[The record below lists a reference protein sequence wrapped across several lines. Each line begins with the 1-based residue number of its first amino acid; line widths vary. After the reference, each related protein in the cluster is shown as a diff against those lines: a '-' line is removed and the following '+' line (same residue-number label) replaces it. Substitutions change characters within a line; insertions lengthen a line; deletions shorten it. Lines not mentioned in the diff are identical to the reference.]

1 MSNDPIKYE
10 MIKRKSDYAEKIEK
24 LKKKLGIEHLV
35 YAKDATDEDMYEV
48 LLHLESNI
56 IRKKFISVIYN
67 PDCGCPIDNMVVLDR
82 YPMSSK
88 ILFYR
93 CPHCLKGCTMEISNP
108 IIFHSKLL
116 DEYYPLEDLIN
127 MHITDSPQKPFL
139 EAYRQ
144 EAILNNRNLSTP

>member
-1 MSNDPIKYE
+1 MKYE

-35 YAKDATDEDMYEV
+35 YPRDATYEDMYEV

-56 IRKKFISVIYN
+56 IRKTFISVIYN

-88 ILFYR
+88 ILHR
-93 CPHCLKGCTMEISNP
+93 CPECHKGCKLEISNP
-108 IIFHSKLL
+108 IIFYSKLL
-116 DEYYPLEDLIN
+116 DEDYQLEDLIN

-144 EAILNNRNLSTP
+144 EALEELQGE

>member
-1 MSNDPIKYE
+1 MKYE
-10 MIKRKSDYAEKIEK
+10 MVKRKSDYAEKIEK
-24 LKKKLGIEHLV
+24 LKV
-35 YAKDATDEDMYEV
+35 YPKDADEDMYEV
-48 LLHLESNI
+48 LLHMESNI
-56 IRKKFISVIYN
+56 ISVIYF
-67 PDCGCPIDNMVVLDR
+67 PDCGCPVHLMFLLHR